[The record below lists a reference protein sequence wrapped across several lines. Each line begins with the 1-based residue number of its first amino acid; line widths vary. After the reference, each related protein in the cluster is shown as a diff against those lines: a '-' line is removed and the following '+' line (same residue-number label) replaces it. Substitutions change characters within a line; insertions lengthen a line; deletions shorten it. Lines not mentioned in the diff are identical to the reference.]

1 MREEDLDAVT
11 RMMLKTGRN
20 ALLDRLRRGGGV
32 VLCLVCMDERGRER
46 ERMLIQM
53 NEERKEAKS
62 RLGIKIWWSSPRK
75 GRGEEE

>member
-32 VLCLVCMDERGRER
+32 VLCLVCMDERERER
-46 ERMLIQM
+46 E
-53 NEERKEAKS
+53 NVNTDE
-62 RLGIKIWWSSPRK
+62 
-75 GRGEEE
+75 